1 MHHDKPLPTRALGA
15 ACLALLALA
24 GCATAPPTRVDDACA
39 IFEEK
44 PDWYEAARDTEQRW
58 GTPVQVQLAIVRA
71 ESSFK
76 HDAKPPRDSFLGVP
90 MWWRVSSAYGY
101 AQVKDETW
109 DTYRTAAGN
118 RGASRSDFADASDF
132 VGWYTDQSQK
142 RLGISKWDAY
152 NQYLAYHEGQGG
164 YSRKTYAG
172 KDWLLRIA
180 RKVDGWARTYGG
192 QLRTCRGRL
201 DD

>member
-1 MHHDKPLPTRALGA
+1 MPHRQPLPPAALA
-15 ACLALLALA
+15 ATCLTLLTLA
-24 GCATAPPTRVDDACA
+24 GCATNPPTRVDDACV

-44 PDWYEAARDTEQRW
+44 PDWYEAARDTEKRW

-76 HDAKPPRDSFLGVP
+76 HDAKAPRDSFLGIP

-101 AQVKDETW
+101 AQAKDETW
-109 DTYRTAAGN
+109 DAYRAAARN

-142 RLGISKWDAY
+142 RLGISKWDTY

-172 KDWLLRIA
+172 KDWLVRIA
-180 RKVDGWARTYGG
+180 HKVDGWARTYGG
-192 QLRTCRGRL
+192 QLRACRGRL

>member
-1 MHHDKPLPTRALGA
+1 MPQRPPLP
-15 ACLALLALA
+15 LLAPIAVALSLLLLA
-24 GCATAPPTRVDDACA
+24 GCATRPPSRVDDACA
-39 IFEEK
+39 VFEEK
-44 PDWYEAARDTEQRW
+44 PDWYRATRATEKRW

-76 HDAKPPRDSFLGVP
+76 HDAKSPRDSFLGIP

-109 DTYRTAAGN
+109 DGYRAATGH
-118 RGASRSDFADASDF
+118 RSASRSDFADASDF
-132 VGWYTDQSQK
+132 IGWYTDQSQK
-142 RLGISKWDAY
+142 RLGISKWDTY

-164 YSRKTYAG
+164 FSRKTYAD

-180 RKVDGWARTYGG
+180 RKVDAWARGYGD
-192 QLRTCRGRL
+192 QLRACRARL
-201 DD
+201 ED